1 MQAGPPKAGRHVE
14 EEGDARAGQRPLE
27 LVLRGRGASAAA
39 HSSEEGRARA
49 GPGWPA
55 GPPALRSLPSG
66 AAEPELRVPAAGSLL
81 VLPRRSAPRCR
92 QGRAGQGRAG
102 QGRAGCGSA
111 GLAVSLEGLLL
122 CFPLQQ
128 EGAAGGGAGGGCP
141 GPLLCGGARPLPRR
155 QGRRA
160 PAAAGRSLGSPWQPS
175 AGRTARCRGPSR

>member
-1 MQAGPPKAGRHVE
+1 MQAGPPKGGRHVE
-14 EEGDARAGQRPLE
+14 EEGDPPAGQRPLD

-39 HSSEEGRARA
+39 AHSLEEGRARA
-49 GPGWPA
+49 GPGCPA

-66 AAEPELRVPAAGSLL
+66 AAEPELRVPAAGSLP
-81 VLPRRSAPRCR
+81 VLPHRSAPRCR

-102 QGRAGCGSA
+102 SGNT
-111 GLAVSLEGLLL
+111 GLAVCIDGLLL
-122 CFPLQQ
+122 SFPLQQ

-175 AGRTARCRGPSR
+175 AGRTARCPGPSR